1 MTEQDDVIVLAYA
14 GDLET
19 SVAVSWLA
27 EQHQTPVVTLT
38 LDVGQGTDL
47 NDVRDRALAIGA
59 IRAHVLDVR
68 EEFARHAI
76 TPALAFGPALA
87 QGNDEPRVAALAR
100 PGVARYLAQIAGIE
114 GATLVAH
121 GSHRPATD
129 LASLEELIAQQN
141 PALEVLAPCRDWTL
155 SQTAMADYARAHG
168 IPVPMAGAELT
179 AVRTLWG
186 RALAGDL
193 LANPWAEVPPG
204 AFTLTRSVA
213 DWPKVPAIV
222 DVTFVEGIPT
232 ALNGVQMPLV
242 ELLSSLETI
251 VGPHGI
257 GRLDFAGV
265 RGGRLRIVEEAPA
278 PFVLHAAMKALS
290 AVVPGMW
297 PTVRGTV
304 RMKCFVGE
312 CQVEEVSV

>member
-1 MTEQDDVIVLAYA
+1 MTDQDDVIVLAYA

-27 EQHQTPVVTLT
+27 GQQQGPVVTLT

-76 TPALAFGPALA
+76 TPALVRGT
-87 QGNDEPRVAALAR
+87 DEPRVAAIVR
-100 PGVARYLAQIAGIE
+100 PSVARYLAQMAAIE
-114 GATLVAH
+114 GTTLVAH
-121 GSHRPATD
+121 GSHRPAGA
-129 LASLEELIAQQN
+129 LGSLEELIAQQN

-155 SQTAMADYARAHG
+155 SPVAVADYARAHG
-168 IPVPMAGAELT
+168 IPVPVAGAGLT
-179 AVRTLWG
+179 AIRTVWG

-193 LANPWAEVPPG
+193 LANPWAEVPPD

-213 DWPKVPAIV
+213 DWPKGPAIV
-222 DVTFVEGIPT
+222 DVTFLEGIPT
-232 ALNGVQMPLV
+232 ALNGVEMPLV
-242 ELLSSLETI
+242 ELFSSLESI
-251 VGPHGI
+251 VGSHGI
-257 GRLDFAGV
+257 GRVDFASVPGV
-265 RGGRLRIVEEAPA
+265 GPRIVEEVPA

-297 PTVRGTV
+297 PAVRGTV
-304 RMKCFVGE
+304 RMKCQMGE
-312 CQVEEVSV
+312 CHVEEVSV